1 MSMLPIKG
9 TIRTPGSRLK
19 VECRIYTTQR
29 EMLRAIRK
37 DVVGGIA
44 NSTMACTVHQT
55 KSTINDD
62 SIAAVLFF
70 SRTHLDPGTVAH
82 EMVHAACN
90 IIERRHKGGRGLT
103 KAALLEEE
111 QATLTGELVNAF
123 RKRFS
128 I

>member
-1 MSMLPIKG
+1 MISPLFG
-9 TIRTPGSRLK
+9 RIRSPGSRLT
-19 VECRIYTTQR
+19 VECRIYATQK

-55 KSTINDD
+55 RSTIDD
-62 SIAAVLFF
+62 KAIAAILFF

-82 EMVHAACN
+82 EMVHAAWN
-90 IIERRHKGGRGLT
+90 IIERRHKGGKNLT
-103 KAALLEEE
+103 RTYDLEEE